1 MTPEDKALCEA
12 LRLDYLNQEALE
24 AATRIEALSAENE
37 ELKRGHWRREGED
50 HEHPC
55 YYGHLCPGCEV
66 ERLKAELAAE
76 QIKPKAFCP
85 YDMRH
90 ACGGCADHDR
100 EIHRLRAE
108 VERLKSE
115 NERLSEHPVVG
126 IALDDCQRAEAD
138 LKAEREAHAKT
149 KAALLAWQMGEGDT
163 EMEKERDALRAVL
176 VGLRPIAESMRGQDN
191 RATSHPM
198 YVVETKTG
206 RMGQYDFVTAFFS
219 EREADAY
226 VLANAHNLKKPRV
239 FVYSANRNREW
250 QAVRA
255 CLLALAASRFVDR
268 MEREGII
275 RRDFQHK
282 FGGFLP
288 GSKV

>member
-1 MTPEDKALCEA
+1 MTPEDKSLCEA
-12 LRLDYLNQEALE
+12 LRDRSCIDQSVLMADAIR
-24 AATRIEALSAENE
+24 RIEALSAE
-37 ELKRGHWRREGED
+37 
-50 HEHPC
+50 
-55 YYGHLCPGCEV
+55 V
-66 ERLKAELAAE
+66 ERLKE
-76 QIKPKAFCP
+76 F
-85 YDMRH
+85 
-90 ACGGCADHDR
+90 
-100 EIHRLRAE
+100 
-108 VERLKSE
+108 VEARRSLIE
-115 NERLSEHPVVG
+115 TCME
-126 IALDDCQRAEAD
+126 

-163 EMEKERDALRAVL
+163 ETEKERDALRAVL

-255 CLLALAASRFVDR
+255 CLLALAA
-268 MEREGII
+268 
-275 RRDFQHK
+275 
-282 FGGFLP
+282 
-288 GSKV
+288 